1 MALIVTQDNLVV
13 VSLSDRAGGSEQF
26 LKMIADTSSSPI
38 IYLQKGT
45 EQCLVQDAQIN
56 VKFLSNGS
64 LGWGFLLLIKELF
77 KYRKGYVILSSAVYL
92 NAWLG
97 ILKRIGYLRSG
108 LIARE
113 STSIY
118 LRFKGI
124 KKATY
129 QLAYR
134 LGYPATRLIICQTDV
149 MRAQFLKHNNFI
161 AENKVITLPNP
172 INLGSVLTKAQ
183 DDVCIEGDF
192 ICAAGRLMPIKGF
205 SVLINAFKALS
216 TDHINLKLIILGEGP
231 ERNELIELINK
242 LKLQDRVILKGFV
255 SNPYPYFKKA
265 KLCVVSSIE
274 EGFPNVLLQMI
285 ALNTAVVSTLCAG
298 GIEDIPDIV
307 KVKPN
312 DKDALYKGM
321 NLMLNSVPKKRDN
334 LDFYLN
340 KNNHTLYLI
349 NINERLNSL
358 GS

>member
-1 MALIVTQDNLVV
+1 LVV

-38 IYLQKGT
+38 IYLQKAT
-45 EQCLVQDAQIN
+45 EQSLVQDAQAN
-56 VKFLSNGS
+56 VTFLSNGS
-64 LGWGFLLLIKELF
+64 LAWGFLLLVKELF
-77 KYRKGYVILSSAVYL
+77 KYRKGYIILSSAVYL

-97 ILKRIGYLRSG
+97 ILKRIGYLQSA

-124 KKATY
+124 KRATY
-129 QLAYR
+129 RLAYL
-134 LGYPATRLIICQTDV
+134 LGYPATRLIICQTDI
-149 MRAQFLKHNNFI
+149 MRAQFLEHNNFI
-161 AENKVITLPNP
+161 AKNKVITLPNP
-172 INLGSVLTKAQ
+172 INLDSVLAKAEENI
-183 DDVCIEGDF
+183 CIEGEF
-192 ICAAGRLMPIKGF
+192 ICAAGRLIPIKGF
-205 SVLINAFKALS
+205 SVLINAFKGISA
-216 TDHINLKLIILGEGP
+216 DHINLKLIILGDGP
-231 ERNELIELINK
+231 ERNELIELIYK
-242 LKLQDRVILKGFV
+242 LKLEDRVILKGFV

-274 EGFPNVLLQMI
+274 EGFPNVLLQMV

-312 DKDALYKGM
+312 DKNALYLGM
-321 NLMLNSVPKKRDN
+321 NLMLNNLGLKRDN

-349 NINERLNSL
+349 NINERLNYLAS
-358 GS
+358 

>member
-1 MALIVTQDNLVV
+1 M
-13 VSLSDRAGGSEQF
+13 VSLSDRAGGAEQF

-38 IYLQKGT
+38 IYLQKAT
-45 EQCLVQDAQIN
+45 EQCLVQDAN
-56 VKFLSNGS
+56 VDATFLSNGS
-64 LGWGFLLLIKELF
+64 LAWGFLLLVKELF

-97 ILKRIGYLRSG
+97 LLKRIGYLQSM

-129 QLAYR
+129 RLAYR
-134 LGYPATRLIICQTDV
+134 LGYPAIRLIICQTDV

-172 INLGSVLTKAQ
+172 INLDLVFNKAQ
-183 DDVCIEGDF
+183 EDVCTETDF
-192 ICAAGRLMPIKGF
+192 ICAAGRLISIKGF
-205 SVLINAFKALS
+205 SILINAFKDVA
-216 TDHINLKLIILGEGP
+216 TDHINLKLIILGDGP
-231 ERNELIELINK
+231 ERNVLIELIHK
-242 LKLQDRVILKGFV
+242 LKLEDRVILKGFV

-312 DKDALYKGM
+312 DKDALYAGI
-321 NLMLNSVPKKRDN
+321 NLMLNNSGIRDREN

-349 NINERLNSL
+349 NINKKLNCFTML
-358 GS
+358 EM